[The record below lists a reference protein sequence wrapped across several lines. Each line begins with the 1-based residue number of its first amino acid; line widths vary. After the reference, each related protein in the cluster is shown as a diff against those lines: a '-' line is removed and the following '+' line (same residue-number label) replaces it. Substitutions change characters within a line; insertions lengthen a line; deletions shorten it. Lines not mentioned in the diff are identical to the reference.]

1 MRPEFKYINVVRAV
15 VQKDRNLR
23 WLRLLSHAGFSV
35 HCRSTTP
42 RSMQLY

>member
-23 WLRLLSHAGFSV
+23 LLSHAGFSV

-42 RSMQLY
+42 RNMQLY